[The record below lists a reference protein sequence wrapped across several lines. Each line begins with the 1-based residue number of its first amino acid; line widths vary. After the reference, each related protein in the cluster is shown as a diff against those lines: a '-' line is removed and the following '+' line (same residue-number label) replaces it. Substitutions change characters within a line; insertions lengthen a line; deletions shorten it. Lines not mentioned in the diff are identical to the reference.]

1 MIPLVTS
8 SRTVAS
14 LYDLV
19 LVVAVV
25 LLVLAQGALLVAALR
40 YFRQQAKS
48 RRTSAELAMALTPAL
63 VLAALVG
70 VAAQPAARQ
79 TDVLPVAPAY
89 ALDESAPVDTRS
101 ALPGDPARGRSV
113 FMRAPCV
120 TCHTIAGTPAQ
131 GNVAPRPL
139 TRFATYPT
147 IANVDGLANNAD
159 NLRLWLRNPHA
170 LKPNTA
176 MPNLNLSAQDIEDLT
191 AYLLTLK

>member
-14 LYDLV
+14 LHDLV
-19 LVVAVV
+19 FFVAVI
-25 LLVLAQGALLVAALR
+25 LLLIAQGALLFAALR
-40 YFRQQAKS
+40 YFRQQARDS
-48 RRTSAELAMALTPAL
+48 RRSAELAMALAPAL
-63 VLAALVG
+63 ALVVLVG
-70 VAAQPAARQ
+70 FAAQPAARQ
-79 TDVLPVAPAY
+79 TEMPPVAPAY

-101 ALPGDPARGRSV
+101 TLPGDPARGQSV
-113 FMRAPCV
+113 FMHSPCV

-131 GNVAPRPL
+131 GAVAPRPL

-147 IANVDGLANNAD
+147 IANVDGLTNNAD
-159 NLRLWLRNPHA
+159 NLRRWLRNPHA